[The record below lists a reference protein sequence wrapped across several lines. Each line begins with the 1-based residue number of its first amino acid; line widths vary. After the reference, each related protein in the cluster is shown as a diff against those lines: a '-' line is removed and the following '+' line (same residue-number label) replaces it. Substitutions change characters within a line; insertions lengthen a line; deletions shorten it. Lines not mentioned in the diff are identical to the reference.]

1 MTQTHHKGDPMQ
13 LSRSRMQVRLGLLAA
28 AIGAAP
34 AATPA
39 LAAPA
44 GSQAI
49 EEVVVTGSYI
59 RGTPEDAPSP
69 VDVLS
74 RDELTNTGSPSMVDL
89 IKSLSVS
96 SGVDGETNQF
106 TSNGIEGSANVNLR
120 GLGPARTLVLINGRR
135 QTVSPFGIGENGQL
149 FVNTNAIPTQ
159 AIERVEILK
168 EGAGATY
175 GSDAIAGVVNFITR
189 SNFRGLEVS
198 GEYKDI
204 PDTDGTYDLGAT
216 LGLGTDTVDWV
227 TTIAYRKRNELK
239 ARDRDFI
246 SDAPV
251 ASATGYS
258 VISNPGTFLP
268 LSTLGANIAGGNAL
282 ADLTAD
288 PDCASVGNVEAGG
301 FCNFRFTPFDNL
313 IEREKHMQV
322 FSELNVAL
330 GDSHELHAEM
340 LYANNE
346 VPEWNTSPSYPPQ
359 VLVNPAQAVVPGMPH
374 YDDWLTRNPQLTD
387 ATGPDFSQ
395 GALFIGR
402 AYGASGPPQTGS
414 REFDTWRAA
423 ADLSGLLM
431 NGEIGYDVGISWSEA
446 TAERKTNDIYVDRF
460 NRAFRGLGGPGCD
473 PATGTPGVGGCE
485 FYNPFVSAFET
496 SGVPGAP
503 GTNPAYDP
511 ALANSEELRSWL
523 NGTVGR
529 ENTTELL
536 VLDAVF
542 DGTAFEVAGG
552 EIQWAAGMQ
561 WREEKFELDPNTN
574 SDLTINPCT
583 TPGQQVGDPG
593 CPSATGPFGF
603 LAGAFPFE
611 DDQDIFAVF
620 GELKVPLLENLD
632 LQLALRYEDY
642 GGEVGDTIDPK
653 VAMRWD
659 ATDWMTVRASASS
672 TFKGPTLNQQGG
684 QSTTLTF
691 ISAAGAFKAVDT
703 LGNPDLQPEEANAF
717 NFGVILNPTDTITA
731 SVDFWRF
738 DFEKPIVREPFEPI
752 LDAFAAGNAAAAD
765 RLSPAG
771 LSSVSNVERI
781 QVQFV
786 NGPDITTQGVDFEAT
801 WDIPSEVGLWT
812 LGTQG
817 TWTETYDVDS
827 FEFLPGVEQAAFDG
841 AGHLNRSRLGIVRAL
856 PDLKL
861 RSWLNFSRER
871 HNARLIANY
880 VNEYQDERYQLGA
893 PPTAS
898 GFGREIDA
906 QTTWDLVYNFSF
918 NEGRTRLSATVFNL
932 TDEDPPASAQELT
945 YDPYTHNA
953 FGRMWKVG
961 VTHTFDG
968 PLPGLR

>member
-1 MTQTHHKGDPMQ
+1 MK
-13 LSRSRMQVRLGLLAA
+13 VRLGLLAA
-28 AIGAAP
+28 AIGAGTASVG
-34 AATPA
+34 AV
-39 LAAPA
+39 AAPA
-44 GSQAI
+44 GDQAI

-69 VDVLS
+69 VDVLN
-74 RDELTNTGSPSMVDL
+74 RDDLTNAGSPSMVDL
-89 IKSLSVS
+89 IKGLSVS

-159 AIERVEILK
+159 AIQRVEVLK

-189 SNFRGLEVS
+189 SDFRGLEIS

-204 PDTDGTYDLGAT
+204 QDSDGTYDLGAT

-227 TTIAYRKRNELK
+227 TTVAWRKRNELK
-239 ARDRDFI
+239 ARDRDYIF
-246 SDAPV
+246 DAPV

-258 VISNPGTFLP
+258 VISNPGTFIP
-268 LSTLGANIAGGNAL
+268 LSDPSLAN
-282 ADLTAD
+282 LTPD
-288 PDCASVGNVEAGG
+288 PDCEAVGNEVAGG

-313 IEREKHMQV
+313 IEREKHLQA

-330 GDSHELHAEM
+330 GDAHEFHAEV

-359 VLVNPAQAVVPGMPH
+359 VLVNPQQAVVPGMPH
-374 YDDWLTRNPQLTD
+374 YDDWLARNPQLTD

-402 AYGASGPPQTGS
+402 AFGASGPAQTGS
-414 REFDTWRAA
+414 REYDTLRLA
-423 ADLSGLLM
+423 ADVSGFVM
-431 NGEIGYDVGISWSEA
+431 DGEIGYDVGVSWSEA
-446 TAERKTNDIYVDRF
+446 TAERTTPDIFVNRF
-460 NRAFRGLGGPGCD
+460 NLAFRGLGGPACD
-473 PATGTPGVGGCE
+473 PATGTPGVGDCE
-485 FYNPFVSAFET
+485 FYNPFVSAIEN
-496 SGVPGAP
+496 SAVPGAS
-503 GTNPAYDP
+503 GGNPAFDP
-511 ALANSEELRSWL
+511 ALANSESLRNWL
-523 NGTVGR
+523 YGGVGR

-536 VLDAVF
+536 VFDAVV
-542 DGTAFEVAGG
+542 DGSAFELAGG
-552 EIQWAAGMQ
+552 EAQWAAGVQ
-561 WREEKFELDPNTN
+561 WREEKFELDPNAVT
-574 SDLTINPCT
+574 DLTQNPCIR
-583 TPGQQVGDPG
+583 PGQQVGDPG

-611 DDQDIFAVF
+611 DDQDIVALF
-620 GELKVPLLENLD
+620 GEMKLPVLENLD
-632 LQLALRYEDY
+632 VQVALRYEDY
-642 GGEVGDTIDPK
+642 GGDVGDTIDPK

-659 ATDWMTVRASASS
+659 VTDWATVRASASS
-672 TFKGPTLNQQGG
+672 TFKGPTLNQLGG

-691 ISAAGAFKAVDT
+691 IGAAGAFKAVDT
-703 LGNPDLQPEEANAF
+703 SGNPDLQPEEANAF

-752 LDAFAAGNAAAAD
+752 LDAFAAGNPAAAD

-771 LSSVSNVERI
+771 LQDVSNVERI
-781 QVQFV
+781 DVRFV

-801 WDIPSEVGLWT
+801 WDLASDYGLWT

-827 FEFLPGVEQAAFDG
+827 FEFLPGVTQPAFDG

-856 PDLKL
+856 PDLKMKAY
-861 RSWLNFSRER
+861 LNFNRDR
-871 HNARLIANY
+871 HNARLIANH
-880 VNEYQDERYQLGA
+880 VNEYQDERYELGA
-893 PPTAS
+893 PPTTT
-898 GFGREIDA
+898 GFGADIDA
-906 QTTWDLVYNFSF
+906 HTTFDLVYNFTF

-932 TDEDPPASAQELT
+932 TDEDPPESAQELT

-968 PLPGLR
+968 LLGAR